1 MVIKNYKILLTMFT
15 GQMML
20 INIPDASSYYS
31 GRHLDLS
38 FLICLHRT
46 DGPTHFNKHRICLMK
61 GKRRDGGG
69 TERIVNSCTRYKFNS
84 NCPYYFS
91 QCPGP

>member
-20 INIPDASSYYS
+20 INIPDASSFYYYYYYYYS

-61 GKRRDGGG
+61 GKGGMWG
-69 TERIVNSCTRYKFNS
+69 GRKE
-84 NCPYYFS
+84 
-91 QCPGP
+91 